1 MKIGPKYKI
10 CRMVG
15 ERIFPKCQTT
25 KFTVSGPK
33 KKTSKRPTRAKTEYG
48 LQLLEKQKAR
58 LSYGLVDKQFAN
70 YVKKSRTMTGNPVV
84 NFFGQLESRLDN
96 VVFRIGLSPSRLASR
111 QMVSHGHIA
120 VNGKR
125 VTIPSYH
132 LKRGDEISV
141 REGSR
146 NSALFKNIEER
157 LKGYNQPSWLA
168 FDYHTLTGKVTGAP
182 QLGGTEMNINWGTII
197 EFYSRV

>member
-1 MKIGPKYKI
+1 
-10 CRMVG
+10 MVG

-25 KFTVSGPK
+25 KFVVSGPR

-58 LSYGLVDKQFAN
+58 LSYGLAEKQFAN
-70 YVKKSRTMTGNPVV
+70 YVKKARVMAGNPSA

-96 VVFRIGLSPSRLASR
+96 AVFRMGLSPSRLAAR
-111 QMVSHGHIA
+111 QMVSHGHIM

-132 LKRGDEISV
+132 LKQGDEISV
-141 REGSR
+141 REGSK
-146 NSALFKNIEER
+146 NSVLFKDIEER
-157 LKGYNQPSWLA
+157 LKNYNQPNWLA
-168 FDYHTLTGKVTGAP
+168 FDYRALTGKVTGMP
-182 QLGGTEMNINWGTII
+182 QLGGSEMNINWGTII